1 MMGVVSKIRNEV
13 EDLKLA
19 GHHSDAVV
27 SSDRIRI
34 MELLERQATIIEI
47 LGEMNPEHLKRFV
60 VESYNP

>member
-1 MMGVVSKIRNEV
+1 MIYTKQQRM
-13 EDLKLA
+13 KLA